1 MDKVVLY
8 IALFFIYAF
17 IGWLLEVG
25 FTFVKD
31 HKLIN
36 RGFLIGPICPIYG
49 HGCLL
54 ILLFLNKYSNQP
66 FTLFIMAMLICSVL
80 EYFTSYLLEKIFKA
94 RWWDYSDRK
103 YNINGRICLE
113 TLIPFGILGLI
124 IVNIINPFF
133 TNILNK
139 ISYPVLLTIVIIL
152 SVIYIADNIISFF
165 IIKSIR
171 NEIKSAEKD
180 YTEAITKRVREII
193 SQKNYLHRRLLKAFP
208 DIKTPREI
216 LLNIK
221 TNIDN
226 KLKNKQQ

>member
-1 MDKVVLY
+1 
-8 IALFFIYAF
+8 
-17 IGWLLEVG
+17 
-25 FTFVKD
+25 
-31 HKLIN
+31 
-36 RGFLIGPICPIYG
+36 
-49 HGCLL
+49 
-54 ILLFLNKYSNQP
+54 
-66 FTLFIMAMLICSVL
+66 MAMLICSVL